1 MAAPSEERRRS
12 TQKIVDCLQNEYST
26 GVSRRTPARHS
37 RPSYPSHAASGK
49 DAWARHR
56 KAHRADFRGPA
67 PGRNRIVVSGAAPAG
82 GSRLDRGPMGT
93 IGKRKASEI
102 LPPDD

>member
-1 MAAPSEERRRS
+1 MIVSEGRRRS
-12 TQKIVDCLQNEYST
+12 TPKIVECLQNEYST
-26 GVSRRTPARHS
+26 DVSHRTPSGDS

-49 DAWARHR
+49 NPWARHR
-56 KAHRADFRGPA
+56 KAHPADFRGPA
-67 PGRNRIVVSGAAPAG
+67 PGRNRIVVSGAAPTG
-82 GSRLDRGPMGT
+82 GARLDRGPMGT

>member
-1 MAAPSEERRRS
+1 MAAPSEERRSS
-12 TQKIVDCLQNEYST
+12 TQKIVDCLQNEYPT
-26 GVSRRTPARHS
+26 HVSRRTPARDS
-37 RPSYPSHAASGK
+37 RPPDPSHAASGK

-56 KAHRADFRGPA
+56 NAHPADFRGPA

-82 GSRLDRGPMGT
+82 GSRLGPGPMGT
-93 IGKRKASEI
+93 IGKRKGNEK

>member
-12 TQKIVDCLQNEYST
+12 TEKIVDCLQNEHST

-37 RPSYPSHAASGK
+37 RPSYPSDAASGK

-56 KAHRADFRGPA
+56 KAHPADFRGPA
-67 PGRNRIVVSGAAPAG
+67 PGRNRIVVSGATPAG
-82 GSRLDRGPMGT
+82 GARLDRGRLGT
-93 IGKRKASEI
+93 VGDGKASKM
-102 LPPDD
+102 LPSDH

>member
-12 TQKIVDCLQNEYST
+12 TPKIVDCLQNEYST

-37 RPSYPSHAASGK
+37 RPSYPSHAASGN

-56 KAHRADFRGPA
+56 EAHPADFRGPA

-82 GSRLDRGPMGT
+82 GSPVGPGPTGT
-93 IGKRKASEI
+93 IVKKKTGGI
-102 LPPDD
+102 P